1 MIVHAPRDEA
11 STAAADEIG
20 AQLASFLTS
29 LAGLPARKSKEKP
42 MRFVSFRSATSVL
55 ATTALLLV
63 ATAPSRAQ
71 TRAETLRYVTGAS
84 VNTLEPNIPGST
96 RESFALSMSTYDR
109 LVAFGR
115 KQLNGKWVFDLD
127 TITGELAESYD
138 VSPDGLKITFR
149 LRKDAKFQDGS
160 PVTAEDVKWSLDR
173 CVTAPILG
181 KAQLLTGSLTSADQF
196 KVIDPLTVEV
206 TLPKP
211 DKLALPNLAT
221 VYPIIINSKL
231 AKEHATADDP
241 WATAWLKEH
250 TAGSGAYVVESFK
263 PGEQAILK
271 RDENWNRGSA
281 NKPAFFKRVIVQS
294 VPEAATRANLVERG
308 DADLVVDLQASDVQ
322 SLEAKGKL
330 KVISTPQYNAIT
342 FVSMNNQMPPFD
354 NVNVRRAIAYA
365 LPYDDMFKAAL
376 FGRGAPLFGAS
387 WPDGKPL
394 NGIYPFRQPVKL
406 DLDRARE
413 YLKAAGLPEG
423 FSTTFSFNVGQAATA
438 EPMAALV
445 KESLGKIGIKV
456 DIQKLP
462 DAQMSTLINEKK
474 VPFFTEGI
482 TAWLPSTDYFYRNFY
497 TGNQRWNYSS
507 INNSDLEAIAQA
519 ARFEPDKAKYEEDGR
534 KLNAIHFSEMPQIPL
549 WQPSQDAVMASSI
562 EGFTYQFHRLVDYR
576 DLSRK

>member
-1 MIVHAPRDEA
+1 
-11 STAAADEIG
+11 
-20 AQLASFLTS
+20 
-29 LAGLPARKSKEKP
+29 

-55 ATTALLLV
+55 AITALLLI
-63 ATAPSRAQ
+63 AAAPSHAQ
-71 TRAETLRYVTGAS
+71 SRAETLRYVTGAS
-84 VNTLEPNIPGST
+84 VNTLDPNIPGAT
-96 RESFALSMSTYDR
+96 RESFGLSMSTYDR
-109 LVAFGR
+109 LVSFGR

-138 VSPDGLKITFR
+138 VSPDKLKITFH

-160 PVTAEDVKWSLDR
+160 PVTADDVKWSLDR

-196 KVIDPLTVEV
+196 KVIDPLTIEV

-221 VYPIIINSKL
+221 VYPMIINSKL

-241 WATAWLKEH
+241 WAMAWLKEH
-250 TAGSGAYVVESFK
+250 TAGSGAYIVETFK
-263 PGEQAILK
+263 PGEQVTLK
-271 RDENWNRGSA
+271 RNEAWNRGSPGR
-281 NKPAFFKRVIVQS
+281 PASFKRVIVQS
-294 VPEAATRANLVERG
+294 VPEPATRANLVERG
-308 DADLVVDLQASDVQ
+308 DADIVLDLQASDVQ

-330 KVISTPQYNAIT
+330 KVVSTPQYNAIT
-342 FVSMNNQMPPFD
+342 FVSMNNQIPPFD
-354 NVNVRRAIAYA
+354 NVNVRRAIAFA
-365 LPYDDMFKAAL
+365 LPYEDMFKAAL
-376 FGRGAPLFGAS
+376 FGRGAPLYGAS

-394 NGIYPFRQPVKL
+394 NGTYPFQQPVKL
-406 DLDRARE
+406 DLDKAKE
-413 YLKAAGLPEG
+413 YLKAAGLPDG
-423 FSTTFSFNVGQAATA
+423 FSTTFSFNVGWASQA

-482 TAWLPSTDYFYRNFY
+482 IAWLPSTDYFYRNFY

-507 INNSDLEAIAQA
+507 INNAELSAIAQE

-534 KLNAIHFSEMPQIPL
+534 KLNAMHVDLMPQIML
-549 WQPSQDAVMASSI
+549 WQPNQDAVMAPSV
-562 EGFTYQFHRLVDYR
+562 EGYIYEFHRQVDYR
-576 DLSRK
+576 NLSRK